1 MMKELEQIKEELR
14 KMKESFNSTLEE
26 MEKENSWS
34 PKVKASGEDRGSF
47 FFKV

>member
-26 MEKENSWS
+26 MEKENS
-34 PKVKASGEDRGSF
+34 
-47 FFKV
+47 